1 MKNNYNNKS
10 NICPY
15 LERKADNPNN
25 PDVEKHY
32 EKGDR
37 WRPYCIRTQ
46 TWCTFN
52 YDYNECIILKKA
64 GE

>member
-1 MKNNYNNKS
+1 MMKKLNK
-10 NICPY
+10 CPY
-15 LERKADNPNN
+15 LKKCADNPNSPN
-25 PDVEKHY
+25 IVKHY

-37 WRPYCIRTQ
+37 WRPYCIAQQ

-52 YDYNECIILKKA
+52 LNYNECFIYRKA